1 MNLGNKIRE
10 LRRAGSLT
18 QEQLAAALN
27 ITPQAVSKW
36 EMGASYP
43 DMTMIPIIASFFK
56 VSLDEL
62 FDFDVKN
69 VEKEIEE
76 IRLEYGK
83 YFWGNFVKAEQIL
96 LDGLKLYPASI
107 QLKTELVEL
116 YAYNVDRGDEII
128 HKAFELAGQIVQVS
142 QDVFCTCRTKSNMI
156 HIYRYLENERGQI
169 SRRSLKRFRICIPI
183 CCRTKCV
190 FLPAL
195 SKERRA

>member
-27 ITPQAVSKW
+27 ISPQAVSKW

-56 VSLDEL
+56 VTLDEL

-107 QLKTELVEL
+107 RLKTELVEL
-116 YAYNVDRGDEII
+116 YAYNADRGDEII

-142 QDVFCTCRTKSNMI
+142 QDVFFTSIDTWRMSGDRITTRRSN
-156 HIYRYLENERGQI
+156 
-169 SRRSLKRFRICIPI
+169 RSLKRFRTCIPI

-190 FLPAL
+190 FLPAV
-195 SKERRA
+195 SKGKRA